1 MDAFF
6 YGFVVLLFA
15 AVILAVEG
23 IYLWWMSTHGA
34 AARRI
39 ARRLQI
45 MSGGT
50 HGRSGERISILKQ
63 RRYSHTLALDRLLH
77 RFKPAHRID
86 ALLVQSGAT
95 WTVTQFLAC
104 SLACM
109 LLAFT
114 LTFALPAVMAIPA
127 LARALIAA
135 GCLLLPWGLL
145 RRMRMRRLV
154 RIEHQLPEAADFIA
168 RALRAGHSFT
178 NVLQIVGNEL
188 PEPLAGEFRVA
199 REEIN
204 YGVPMNEALHGL
216 AARIPLTD
224 LRYLVIAVL
233 IQRESGGNLAEILG
247 NISQII
253 RARLKLVAH
262 VRVLSAEGRMSAW
275 ILGLLPFAVMGVMM
289 VSSPAYIAM
298 LWKDPGGIRLLWC
311 GLGMIAF
318 GVLWLRKI
326 IRIRV

>member
-1 MDAFF
+1 MDGLF
-6 YGFVVLLFA
+6 YGFVVLVFA

-23 IYLWWMSTHGA
+23 FYLWWMSTHGT

-39 ARRLQI
+39 ARRLQV
-45 MSGGT
+45 MSGGVGG
-50 HGRSGERISILKQ
+50 HSGERISILKQ
-63 RRYSHTLALDRLLH
+63 RRYSRIPTLDRLLH
-77 RFKPAHRID
+77 RFALAKRID
-86 ALLVQSGAT
+86 ALLVQAGAT
-95 WTVTQFLAC
+95 WSVGQFLAA
-104 SLACM
+104 SLAG
-109 LLAFT
+109 LLAALL
-114 LTFALPAVMAIPA
+114 LTSGAVSAVAVPLPARL
-127 LARALIAA
+127 LACASGL
-135 GCLLLPWGLL
+135 GLPWWWLYRMRL
-145 RRMRMRRLV
+145 RRLL

-188 PEPLAGEFRVA
+188 PEPLAGEFRIT

-216 AARIPLTD
+216 AERIPLTD
-224 LRYLVIAVL
+224 LRYLIIAVL

-253 RARLKLVAH
+253 RARLKLLSH

-275 ILGLLPFAVMGVMM
+275 ILGLLPFGVMGVML
-289 VSSPAYIAM
+289 VSSPDYVSM
-298 LWKDPGGIRLLWC
+298 LWTDPSGVRLLWY
-311 GLGMIAF
+311 GLGMIVF
-318 GVLWLRKI
+318 GVLWLRRT

>member
-45 MSGGT
+45 MSGGS
-50 HGRSGERISILKQ
+50 HGRAGERISILKQ
-63 RRYSHTLALDRLLH
+63 RRYSHAPALDRLLH
-77 RFKPAHRID
+77 RLKPAHRID
-86 ALLVQSGAT
+86 ALLVQSSAT

-127 LARALIAA
+127 PARALIAA
-135 GCLLLPWGLL
+135 GGLLLPWGLL

-154 RIEHQLPEAADFIA
+154 RIEHQLPA
-168 RALRAGHSFT
+168 S
-178 NVLQIVGNEL
+178 
-188 PEPLAGEFRVA
+188 
-199 REEIN
+199 
-204 YGVPMNEALHGL
+204 
-216 AARIPLTD
+216 
-224 LRYLVIAVL
+224 
-233 IQRESGGNLAEILG
+233 S
-247 NISQII
+247 
-253 RARLKLVAH
+253 RARCAPATRSPMCCKS
-262 VRVLSAEGRMSAW
+262 SATNCRNRWPA
-275 ILGLLPFAVMGVMM
+275 
-289 VSSPAYIAM
+289 SSGWRA
-298 LWKDPGGIRLLWC
+298 KRSTTGCR
-311 GLGMIAF
+311 
-318 GVLWLRKI
+318 
-326 IRIRV
+326 